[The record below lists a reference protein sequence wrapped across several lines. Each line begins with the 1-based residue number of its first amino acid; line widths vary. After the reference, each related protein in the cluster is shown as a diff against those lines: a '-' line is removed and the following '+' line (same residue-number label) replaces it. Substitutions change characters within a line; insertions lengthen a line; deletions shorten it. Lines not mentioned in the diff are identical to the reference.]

1 MLAFTSAPIAG
12 QHPTPSPPQPR
23 QSPNAPTNQN
33 VPGGLEGVPTSVETR
48 KVPINEQNERE
59 LRANVQRLYM
69 MVSELKDEVNKTN
82 ANTVLSVSLLKR
94 AQEIEK
100 LAKQIK
106 NQAKQ

>member
-1 MLAFTSAPIAG
+1 M
-12 QHPTPSPPQPR
+12 
-23 QSPNAPTNQN
+23 
-33 VPGGLEGVPTSVETR
+33 PTSVETR

>member
-1 MLAFTSAPIAG
+1 M
-12 QHPTPSPPQPR
+12 
-23 QSPNAPTNQN
+23 
-33 VPGGLEGVPTSVETR
+33 PTSVETR

-69 MVSELKDEVNKTN
+69 MISELKDEVNKTN

>member
-1 MLAFTSAPIAG
+1 M
-12 QHPTPSPPQPR
+12 
-23 QSPNAPTNQN
+23 
-33 VPGGLEGVPTSVETR
+33 PTSVETR

-82 ANTVLSVSLLKR
+82 PNTVLSVSLLKR